1 MLSILLYGE
10 ESIAKYRSKIFT
22 IYFYLF
28 ILLDCY
34 ILRNDIIRTISLIF
48 LWRKV
53 FFIFIFLLFLIFIL
67 IYFVFFFPSCAR
79 RASYFE
85 CITKLDRN
93 SGKD

>member
-48 LWRKV
+48 LMEES
-53 FFIFIFLLFLIFIL
+53 IFYFYFSTFPYFYPYLFCIFLSIMCEEGELF
-67 IYFVFFFPSCAR
+67 
-79 RASYFE
+79 
-85 CITKLDRN
+85 
-93 SGKD
+93 